1 MYIDGRTE
9 FVVAGSTIACTGVHM
24 EKTSPAKVRFATV
37 GPRPSKGSDRTRA
50 TRPALA
56 EILSPI
62 LKGEKAILTEKE
74 LYLLELLS
82 FGYANGDIAEHFQ
95 TSVQAVKNM
104 LRTINLKLGADNRT
118 HAVAIGFRNG
128 WLPLKTTRSES

>member
-1 MYIDGRTE
+1 
-9 FVVAGSTIACTGVHM
+9 M

-37 GPRPSKGSDRTRA
+37 GPRPSKGNDGTRA
-50 TRPALA
+50 PRPALA
-56 EILSPI
+56 EILSPM
-62 LKGEKAILTEKE
+62 LRDEKTILTEKE
-74 LYLLELLS
+74 LHLLELLS

-128 WLPLKTTRSES
+128 WLPLKITRPEN

>member
-1 MYIDGRTE
+1 MLRD
-9 FVVAGSTIACTGVHM
+9 
-24 EKTSPAKVRFATV
+24 EKT
-37 GPRPSKGSDRTRA
+37 
-50 TRPALA
+50 
-56 EILSPI
+56 
-62 LKGEKAILTEKE
+62 ILTEKE
-74 LYLLELLS
+74 LHLLELLS

-128 WLPLKTTRSES
+128 WLPLKITRPEN

>member
-1 MYIDGRTE
+1 
-9 FVVAGSTIACTGVHM
+9 M

-37 GPRPSKGSDRTRA
+37 GPRPSKGNDGTRA
-50 TRPALA
+50 TGPALA
-56 EILSPI
+56 EILPPM
-62 LKGEKAILTEKE
+62 LRDEKAILTEKE
-74 LYLLELLS
+74 LHLLELLS

-128 WLPLKTTRSES
+128 WLPLNTTRSET